1 MGNYTNIPATPLF
14 AKLAMKTENTIRQVL
29 WNLLLI
35 TTGALFFAI
44 GAESIL
50 VHHKFIIGG
59 LYGTSLLIFYK
70 TGTLS
75 PGIWF
80 FLLNI
85 PLFIVG
91 WVFLSRR
98 YFFYS
103 LYGVSMLTL
112 FTEVVNLDFA
122 ILEQFYAAVAGGV
135 ICGIGTG
142 IILRSRGSG
151 GGLDTVAIIL
161 NQKFNFGVGK
171 FFMLYN
177 VLLFTVVA
185 TQYNADIVI
194 ASMILTFVSTL
205 SLEQVLSLFSQRK
218 IVYILSEFHQEIVD
232 VLVKDMK
239 QGATL
244 LKAKG
249 AYSGKEKEMVMT
261 VTNNLQLKR
270 LEDKVFGVDPN
281 ALFIVE
287 NSFNVIGSGFGKRKI
302 Y

>member
-1 MGNYTNIPATPLF
+1 
-14 AKLAMKTENTIRQVL
+14 MKFNNAILQIF

-35 TTGALFFAI
+35 TLGSLFFAI
-44 GAESIL
+44 GAEAIL

-59 LYGTSLLIFYK
+59 LYGTGLLIFYQ

-75 PGIWF
+75 PGIWY

-85 PLFIVG
+85 PLFIIG
-91 WVFLSRR
+91 WIFLSRR
-98 YFFYS
+98 FFLYS
-103 LYGVSMLTL
+103 LYGVTILTL
-112 FTEVVNLDFA
+112 FTELISFDFA
-122 ILEQFYAAVAGGV
+122 ILEQLYAAIAGGV
-135 ICGIGTG
+135 ICGIGSG

-151 GGLDTVAIIL
+151 GGLDTLAIIL
-161 NQKFNFGVGK
+161 NERFNFGVGK

-177 VLLFTVVA
+177 VILFTVVA

-205 SLEQVLSLFSQRK
+205 SLEQVLSMFSQRK
-218 IVYILSEFHQEIVD
+218 IVYILSDFHQEIAD
-232 VLVKDMK
+232 TITKDMK

-244 LKAKG
+244 LKGKG
-249 AYSGKEKEMVMT
+249 AYSGKEKDMVMT
-261 VTNNLQLKR
+261 ITNNLQLKR
-270 LEDKVFGVDPN
+270 LEAKVFGVDPN

-287 NSFNVIGSGFGKRKI
+287 NSFNVIGSSFSKRKI

>member
-1 MGNYTNIPATPLF
+1 
-14 AKLAMKTENTIRQVL
+14 MKAPNTINLIL

-35 TTGALFFAI
+35 TTGSLVFAI
-44 GAESIL
+44 GAEAIL

-59 LYGTSLLIFYK
+59 LYGTSLLIFYQ

-75 PGIWF
+75 PGIWY

-98 YFFYS
+98 FFFYS
-103 LYGVSMLTL
+103 LYGVSILSL
-112 FTEVVNLDFA
+112 FTEVISLDFA
-122 ILEQFYAAVAGGV
+122 ISEQLYAAIAGGV
-135 ICGIGTG
+135 ICGIGSG
-142 IILRSRGSG
+142 VILRSRGSG
-151 GGLDTVAIIL
+151 GGLDTLAIIL

-177 VLLFTVVA
+177 VLLFAVVA
-185 TQYNADIVI
+185 TQYKPDIVI

-205 SLEQVLSLFSQRK
+205 SLEQVLSLFNQRK
-218 IVYILSEFHQEIVD
+218 IVYILSEFHQEIAD
-232 VLVKDMK
+232 VIIADMK

-249 AYSGKEKEMVMT
+249 AYSSKEKEMVMT
-261 VTNNLQLKR
+261 ITNNLQLKR
-270 LEDKVFGVDPN
+270 LEDKVFEVDPN

-287 NSFNVIGSGFGKRKI
+287 NSFNVIGSGFNKRKI

>member
-1 MGNYTNIPATPLF
+1 M
-14 AKLAMKTENTIRQVL
+14 QVL
-29 WNLLLI
+29 LNLLLI
-35 TTGALFFAI
+35 TTGSLFFAV
-44 GAESIL
+44 GAEAIV
-50 VHHKFIIGG
+50 VHHNFIIGG
-59 LYGTSLLIFYK
+59 LYGTSLLLFYS
-70 TGTLS
+70 TGILS
-75 PGIWF
+75 PGIWY

-85 PLFIVG
+85 PLFIIG
-91 WVFLSRR
+91 WRFLSRR
-98 YFFYS
+98 FFLYS
-103 LYGVSMLTL
+103 LYGVSVLTL
-112 FTEVVNLDFA
+112 FTEVISLDFV
-122 ILEQFYAAVAGGV
+122 IVEQLYAAIAGGV
-135 ICGIGTG
+135 ICGLGSG

-161 NQKFNFGVGK
+161 NQKFNIGVGK
-171 FFMLYN
+171 FYMLYN
-177 VLLFTVVA
+177 VVLFTVVA

-194 ASMILTFVSTL
+194 ASMILTFTSTL
-205 SLEQVLSLFSQRK
+205 SLERVLALFSQRK

-232 VLVKDMK
+232 TMINDMK

-270 LEDKVFGVDPN
+270 LEDKVFEVDPN

-287 NSFNVIGSGFGKRKI
+287 NSFTVMGSGFGKRKI

>member
-1 MGNYTNIPATPLF
+1 
-14 AKLAMKTENTIRQVL
+14 MKTQNTFIQIL

-35 TTGALFFAI
+35 TIGSLFFAI
-44 GAESIL
+44 GAEAIL

-59 LYGTSLLIFYK
+59 LFGTSLLIFYQ
-70 TGTLS
+70 TEMLS
-75 PGIWF
+75 PGIWY

-85 PLFIVG
+85 PLFIIG
-91 WVFLSRR
+91 WIYLSRR
-98 YFFYS
+98 YFLYS
-103 LYGVSMLTL
+103 LYGVSTLTF
-112 FTEVVNLDFA
+112 FTEVISLDFA
-122 ILEQFYAAVAGGV
+122 ILEQLYAAIAGGM
-135 ICGIGTG
+135 ICGVGTG
-142 IILRSRGSG
+142 IILRSRGSS

-161 NQKFNFGVGK
+161 NEKFNLGVGR

-177 VLLFTVVA
+177 VVLFTVVA

-194 ASMILTFVSTL
+194 ASMILTFASTYA
-205 SLEQVLSLFSQRK
+205 LEQILSLFSQRK

-232 VLVKDMK
+232 TIINDLK

-244 LKAKG
+244 INAKG
-249 AYSGKEKEMVMT
+249 AYSGSEKQMVMT

-270 LEDKVFGVDPN
+270 LEVKVFNVDPN

>member
-1 MGNYTNIPATPLF
+1 
-14 AKLAMKTENTIRQVL
+14 MKFKNTINQIL
-29 WNLLLI
+29 WNLFLI
-35 TTGALFFAI
+35 TVGSLFFAI
-44 GAESIL
+44 GAEAIL
-50 VHHKFIIGG
+50 VHHKFIMGG

-75 PGIWF
+75 PGIWY

-98 YFFYS
+98 FFLYS
-103 LYGVSMLTL
+103 LYGVSILTL
-112 FTEVVNLDFA
+112 FTEVINLDFA
-122 ILEQFYAAVAGGV
+122 ILEQLYAAIAGGV
-135 ICGIGTG
+135 ICGVGSG
-142 IILRSRGSG
+142 IILRSSGSG

-177 VLLFTVVA
+177 VILFTVVA

-194 ASMILTFVSTL
+194 ASIILTFVSTL
-205 SLEQVLSLFSQRK
+205 SLENVLSLFSQRK
-218 IVYILSEFHQEIVD
+218 IVYILSDFHQKIAD
-232 VLVKDMK
+232 TIIKDLK

-244 LKAKG
+244 LKGKG
-249 AYSGKEKEMVMT
+249 AYSGKEKDMVMT
-261 VTNNLQLKR
+261 ITNNLQLKR
-270 LEDKVFGVDPN
+270 LEEKVFRVDPN

-287 NSFNVIGSGFGKRKI
+287 NSFSVIGSGFSKRKI

>member
-1 MGNYTNIPATPLF
+1 
-14 AKLAMKTENTIRQVL
+14 MKAPNTINLIL

-35 TTGALFFAI
+35 TTGSLVFAI
-44 GAESIL
+44 GAEAIL

-59 LYGTSLLIFYK
+59 LYGTSLLIFYQ

-75 PGIWF
+75 PGIWY

-98 YFFYS
+98 FFFYS
-103 LYGVSMLTL
+103 LYGVSILSL
-112 FTEVVNLDFA
+112 FTEVISLDFA
-122 ILEQFYAAVAGGV
+122 ISQQLYAAIAGGV
-135 ICGIGTG
+135 ICGIGSG

-151 GGLDTVAIIL
+151 GGLDTLAIIL

-177 VLLFTVVA
+177 VLLFAVVA
-185 TQYNADIVI
+185 TQYNSDIVI

-205 SLEQVLSLFSQRK
+205 SLEQVLSLFNQRK

-232 VLVKDMK
+232 VIIADMK

-249 AYSGKEKEMVMT
+249 AYSSKEKEMVMT
-261 VTNNLQLKR
+261 ITNNLQLKR
-270 LEDKVFGVDPN
+270 LEDKVFEVDPN

-287 NSFNVIGSGFGKRKI
+287 NSFNVIGSGFNKRKI

>member
-1 MGNYTNIPATPLF
+1 
-14 AKLAMKTENTIRQVL
+14 MKFNNTIVQVL

-35 TTGALFFAI
+35 TIGSLFFAI
-44 GAESIL
+44 GAETIL

-59 LYGTSLLIFYK
+59 LYGTGLLIFYK
-70 TGTLS
+70 TGILS
-75 PGIWF
+75 PGIWY

-91 WVFLSRR
+91 WIFLSRR
-98 YFFYS
+98 FFLYS
-103 LYGVSMLTL
+103 LYGVSILTV
-112 FTEVVNLDFA
+112 FTEVISLNFA
-122 ILEQFYAAVAGGV
+122 IIEQFYAAVAGGL
-135 ICGIGTG
+135 ICGVGSG

-151 GGLDTVAIIL
+151 GGLDTLAIIL
-161 NQKFNFGVGK
+161 NEKFNFGVGK

-177 VLLFTVVA
+177 VILFTVVA
-185 TQYNADIVI
+185 TQYDADIVI

-218 IVYILSEFHQEIVD
+218 IVYILSDFHREIAD
-232 VLVKDMK
+232 LIIRDMK

-244 LKAKG
+244 LKGKG
-249 AYSGKEKEMVMT
+249 AYSGKEKDMVMT

-270 LEDKVFGVDPN
+270 LEAKVFGVDPN

-287 NSFNVIGSGFGKRKI
+287 NSFSVIGSGFSKRKT

>member
-1 MGNYTNIPATPLF
+1 
-14 AKLAMKTENTIRQVL
+14 MKTKNTISQIL

-35 TTGALFFAI
+35 TIGSLVFAI
-44 GAESIL
+44 GAEAVL

-59 LYGTSLLIFYK
+59 LFGTSLLIFYQ

-75 PGIWF
+75 PGIWY

-85 PLFIVG
+85 PLFIIG
-91 WVFLSRR
+91 WIFLSRR
-98 YFFYS
+98 FFFYS
-103 LYGVSMLTL
+103 LYGVSILTF
-112 FTEVVNLDFA
+112 FTEVISLDFA
-122 ILEQFYAAVAGGV
+122 ILEQLYAAIAGGV
-135 ICGIGTG
+135 ICGVGSG
-142 IILRSRGSG
+142 IILRSSGSG

-161 NQKFNFGVGK
+161 NQKFNIGVGR
-171 FFMLYN
+171 FFMFYN
-177 VLLFTVVA
+177 VILFTVVA

-205 SLEQVLSLFSQRK
+205 SLEQVLSMFSQRK
-218 IVYILSEFHQEIVD
+218 IVYILSECYVDIVD
-232 VLVKDMK
+232 IIKKDMK

-244 LKAKG
+244 LNAKG
-249 AYSGKEKEMVMT
+249 AYSGKDKQMIMT

-270 LEDKVFGVDPN
+270 LEEKVFNVDPK

-287 NSFNVIGSGFGKRKI
+287 NSFNVIGSTFGKRKI

>member
-1 MGNYTNIPATPLF
+1 
-14 AKLAMKTENTIRQVL
+14 MKTKNTISQVL

-35 TTGALFFAI
+35 TIGSLVFAI
-44 GAESIL
+44 GAEAVL

-59 LYGTSLLIFYK
+59 LFGTSLLIFYK
-70 TGTLS
+70 TGILS
-75 PGIWF
+75 PGIWY

-91 WVFLSRR
+91 WIFLSRR
-98 YFFYS
+98 FFLYS
-103 LYGVSMLTL
+103 LYGVSILTF
-112 FTEVVNLDFA
+112 FTEVISIDFA
-122 ILEQFYAAVAGGV
+122 ILDQLYAAIAGGV
-135 ICGIGTG
+135 ICGVGSG

-161 NQKFNFGVGK
+161 NQKFNIGVGK
-171 FFMLYN
+171 FFMSYN
-177 VLLFTVVA
+177 VILFTVVA

-194 ASMILTFVSTL
+194 ASMILTFVSTF

-218 IVYILSEFHQEIVD
+218 IVYILSELYQEIVD
-232 VLVKDMK
+232 TIIKDMK

-244 LKAKG
+244 INAKG
-249 AYSGKEKEMVMT
+249 AYSGKEKQMVMT

-270 LEDKVFGVDPN
+270 LEEKVFNVDPN

-287 NSFNVIGSGFGKRKI
+287 NSFNVIGSSFNKRKI

>member
-1 MGNYTNIPATPLF
+1 MK
-14 AKLAMKTENTIRQVL
+14 AKNSVSQVF

-35 TTGALFFAI
+35 TIGSLLFSI
-44 GAESIL
+44 GAEAIL

-59 LYGTSLLIFYK
+59 LYGTSLLIFYQ

-75 PGIWF
+75 PGIWY

-91 WVFLSRR
+91 WIFLSRR
-98 YFFYS
+98 FFFYS
-103 LYGVSMLTL
+103 LYGVSVLTL
-112 FTEVVNLDFA
+112 FTEVISLDFA
-122 ILEQFYAAVAGGV
+122 ILEQLYAAIAGGV
-135 ICGIGTG
+135 ICGIGSG
-142 IILRSRGSG
+142 VILRSRGSG
-151 GGLDTVAIIL
+151 GGLDTLAIIL

-177 VLLFTVVA
+177 VVLFSVVA

-194 ASMILTFVSTL
+194 ASMILTFTSTL
-205 SLEQVLSLFSQRK
+205 SLEQVLSLFNQRK
-218 IVYILSEFHQEIVD
+218 IVYILSEFHQEIAD
-232 VLVKDMK
+232 TIIKDMK

-261 VTNNLQLKR
+261 VTNNLQIKR
-270 LEDKVFGVDPN
+270 LEDKVFDVDPN

>member
-1 MGNYTNIPATPLF
+1 
-14 AKLAMKTENTIRQVL
+14 MKPQNTINQIL

-35 TTGALFFAI
+35 TVGSLFFAI
-44 GAESIL
+44 GAEAIL

-75 PGIWF
+75 PGIWY

-85 PLFIVG
+85 PLFIIG
-91 WVFLSRR
+91 WIFLSKR
-98 YFFYS
+98 FFLYS
-103 LYGVSMLTL
+103 LYGVTILTL
-112 FTEVVNLDFA
+112 FTEVISLDFA
-122 ILEQFYAAVAGGV
+122 ILEQLYAAIAGGV
-135 ICGIGTG
+135 ICGIGSG

-151 GGLDTVAIIL
+151 GGLDTLAIIL

-177 VLLFTVVA
+177 VILFTVVA

-194 ASMILTFVSTL
+194 ASMILTFASTL
-205 SLEQVLSLFSQRK
+205 SLEQVLSLFNQRK
-218 IVYILSEFHQEIVD
+218 IVYILSEFHQNIVD
-232 VLVKDMK
+232 IIIKDMK

-244 LKAKG
+244 LQARG
-249 AYSGKEKEMVMT
+249 AYSSKEKEMVMT
-261 VTNNLQLKR
+261 ITNNLQLKR
-270 LEDKVFGVDPN
+270 LEEKVFSVDPN